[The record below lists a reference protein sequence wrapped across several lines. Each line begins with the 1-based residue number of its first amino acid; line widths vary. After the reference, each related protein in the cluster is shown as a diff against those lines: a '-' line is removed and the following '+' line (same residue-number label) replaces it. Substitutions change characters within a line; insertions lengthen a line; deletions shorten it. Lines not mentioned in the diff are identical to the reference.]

1 MYIEI
6 DKHTTKPG
14 PNREGKYMRKQVL
27 RTFALAGLT
36 GLFLLTSIFTTYA
49 LAGHKKIVAVSRFE
63 NKTNY
68 SGQVHLG
75 DGMADQLT
83 DALMQSG
90 EFVVME
96 RQTLGDVMD
105 EQDMAQSGRMM
116 KSKSAR
122 TGKLTSAQALIK
134 GTITEFEENSGGG
147 GTGFSIKGFKIGSKR
162 GEAHVGVIIRLIDST
177 TGEVLHSQRVEG
189 KAKSGGLS
197 FGVNVAGVGFGSD
210 GFKKTPLGKAMQI
223 AIDNAVEF
231 IAAKMREMPYQ
242 GRIIKVSG
250 DTVYLSASA
259 KTGAQVG
266 EAFTVYSVGEELV
279 DPDTGELLGSEEET
293 IGTVKIY
300 EVKEKYSKARA
311 TGSAQGIKKGDIIRD
326 R

>member
-1 MYIEI
+1 M
-6 DKHTTKPG
+6 
-14 PNREGKYMRKQVL
+14 REKILKK
-27 RTFALAGLT
+27 FAFLGLA
-36 GLFLLTSIFTTYA
+36 GLFLLTSVFTSYA
-49 LAGHKKIVAVSRFE
+49 IAGHKKIVAVSRFE

-90 EFVVME
+90 EFVVLE

-134 GTITEFEENSGGG
+134 GTITEFEEKSAGGG
-147 GTGFSIKGFKIGSKR
+147 SGFSIKGFNIGSKK

-177 TGEVLHSQRVEG
+177 TGQVLYSQRVEG
-189 KAKSGGLS
+189 KAKAGGLS
-197 FGVNVAGVGFGSD
+197 FGVNVAGVGFGSE

-231 IAAKMREMPYQ
+231 IASKMRELPYQ
-242 GRIIKVSG
+242 GRVIKVSG
-250 DTVYLSASA
+250 DTVYLNASA
-259 KTGAQVG
+259 NTGAQVG
-266 EAFTVYSVGEELV
+266 EVFTVYSVGEELV

-300 EVKEKYSKARA
+300 EVKEKYAKARA
-311 TGSAQGIKKGDIIRD
+311 TNGAKGIKKGDIIRD
-326 R
+326 K